1 MDTRFRGRRLGR
13 TLLPLVIAA
22 ACALPALAADDPPL
36 TLDAAVALAVR
47 NAPLLAA
54 DAARVDAAR
63 EDRVRAGRLPD
74 PELGVGLDNLT
85 ATGGGAFD
93 PLADAMTMQT
103 IGIMQV
109 IPSRAARSA
118 QRASADA
125 QVLAASAQRAL
136 AGVDVRRAAADA
148 WISLWAAQRRVELLA
163 NLRAQANLAVD
174 ASRSRLAGA
183 TDGATD
189 ALAARAEAADLD
201 IRIDAAQ
208 AGIEAAQATLRR
220 WTGTD
225 ASVTDAPDFGEL
237 PVAPATLLA
246 QLDRQAPLLQWPARE
261 ASAQAALDAA
271 RASKHP
277 QWSVGVSYAKRFGS
291 LPDMASVNFGMTLP
305 LFAGNRQDRDIGAR
319 HAERDA
325 VLAEHE
331 DARRAQ
337 RAALEQ
343 TLAQWRGWTRQ
354 ARRYHD
360 DVLPLAAD
368 RSRVALAAY
377 RGGGALQPWLDARRD
392 EITARLNY
400 ADALAAWGRD
410 WAALAYLIPA
420 EQTP

>member
-1 MDTRFRGRRLGR
+1 MNTRFRGRRFGR
-13 TLLPLVIAA
+13 MLLPLLITAVCAA
-22 ACALPALAADDPPL
+22 PALAAGDLPL
-36 TLDAAVALAVR
+36 TLNAAVALAVR

-54 DAARVDAAR
+54 DAARMDAAR
-63 EDRVRAGRLPD
+63 ADRVRAGRLPD

-93 PLADAMTMQT
+93 PLADTMTMQT

-118 QRASADA
+118 QRAAADA
-125 QVLAASAQRAL
+125 QVQAASAQREL
-136 AGVDVRRAAADA
+136 AGVDIRRSAADA
-148 WISLWAAQRRVELLA
+148 WISVWAAQRRVELLA
-163 NLRAQANLAVD
+163 DLRTQANIAVA
-174 ASRSRLAGA
+174 ASGARFAGG
-183 TDGATD
+183 TDGAAD
-189 ALAARAEAADLD
+189 ALAARAEAVDLD
-201 IRIDAAQ
+201 NRIDAAR
-208 AGIEAAQATLRR
+208 AGIEAAQAALRR

-225 ASVTDAPDFGEL
+225 ANAADAPDFAEL
-237 PVAPATLLA
+237 PVAPAALLA

-271 RASKHP
+271 RASKRP

-291 LPDMASVNFGMTLP
+291 LPDMASVNFGMSLP

-343 TLAQWRGWTRQ
+343 TLAQWRGGTRQ
-354 ARRYHD
+354 VRRYHD
-360 DVLPLAAD
+360 DLLPIAAD

-377 RGGGALQPWLDARRD
+377 RGGGSLRPWLDARRD
-392 EITARLNY
+392 EIKARLDY

-420 EQTP
+420 EDTP

>member
-1 MDTRFRGRRLGR
+1 MDTRFRGRRLVR
-13 TLLPLVIAA
+13 MLLPLLVAVSGA
-22 ACALPALAADDPPL
+22 SPAQAADDAPL
-36 TLDAAVALAVR
+36 TLDAAVAQAMR

-54 DAARVDAAR
+54 YAARVDAAR

-74 PELGVGLDNLT
+74 PELGFGLDNLT

-93 PLADAMTMQT
+93 PLADPMTMQT
-103 IGIMQV
+103 IGIRQV

-118 QRASADA
+118 QRAAADA
-125 QVLAASAQRAL
+125 LVQAASAQREL
-136 AGVDVRRAAADA
+136 AGVDVRQSAAAA
-148 WISLWAAQRRVELLA
+148 WVSLWVAQRKRALLED
-163 NLRAQANLAVD
+163 LRGAADVAER
-174 ASRSRLAGA
+174 ASRARLAGG
-183 TDGATD
+183 TDGAAD

-201 IRIDAAQ
+201 NRIDAAQ
-208 AGIEAAQATLRR
+208 AGINAARALLRR

-225 ASVTDAPDFGEL
+225 ASAAQAPDFADL

-277 QWSVGVSYAKRFGS
+277 QWSVGVSYARRFGS
-291 LPDMASVNFGMTLP
+291 LSDMASVNFGMSLP

-325 VLAEHE
+325 ARAEHD

-337 RAALEQ
+337 RAALEEK
-343 TLAQWRGWTRQ
+343 LAQWRGWTRQ
-354 ARRYHD
+354 ARRFRD
-360 DVLPLAAD
+360 ELLPLAAD

-377 RGGGALQPWLDARRD
+377 RGGGSLQPWLDARRD
-392 EITARLNY
+392 EIKTRLDY

-410 WAALAYLIPA
+410 WTALAYLIPA
-420 EQTP
+420 EDMP